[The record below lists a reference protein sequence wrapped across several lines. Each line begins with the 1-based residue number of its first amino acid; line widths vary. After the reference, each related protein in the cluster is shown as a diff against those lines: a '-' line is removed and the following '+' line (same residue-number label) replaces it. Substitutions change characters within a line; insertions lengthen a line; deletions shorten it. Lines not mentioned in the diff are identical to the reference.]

1 MGRKKELHLLEKVL
15 ITDIGSEGN
24 ALARVDNQVVFV
36 PMLIP
41 GDVVD
46 IKIRKKRKKFLEG
59 SVIRF
64 HEYSADR
71 IAPVC
76 KHFGVCGGC
85 KWQHLPYPLQLKYKQ
100 KQVTDNLT
108 RIGKVELPPISSII
122 GSSNVYNYRN
132 KLEYTFSDKRWL
144 TREEVNSDNDFEK
157 EDALGFHIPGLF
169 DKVLDIRECH
179 LQPAPSNAIRDA
191 VRRYAHRNALPFFN
205 LRQQSGFLRNLII
218 RNSGDGKIMVIVVF
232 FLDEKERREGLLDYI
247 ASEFPMITSLFYII
261 NNKKNDSL
269 ADQLPILY
277 KGDDHLEEQMEGLRF
292 RIGPKSFYQT
302 NTKQALE
309 LYRIAHDFAGLT
321 GKEIVYDLY
330 TGTGTIANFVASSSL
345 KVVGIEYIEDAV
357 IDARINSQLNNIK
370 NCVFFAGDIKD
381 VLTEHFMEING
392 HPDVVITDPP
402 RAGMHEDVVKAIMS
416 AAPSRIVYI
425 SCNPSTQARDILY
438 LSDKYEVV
446 RVQPVDMFPHT
457 HHVENAVLLNRR
469 ELLPGVEGE
478 KNNVSLTFMG

>member
-1 MGRKKELHLLEKVL
+1 VGRKKELPLLEKVL

-24 ALARVDNQVVFV
+24 ALARVDNLVVFV

-46 IKIRKKRKKFLEG
+46 IKVRRKRKKYLEG
-59 SVIRF
+59 SVVRF

-71 IAPVC
+71 IKPVC
-76 KHFGVCGGC
+76 RHFGVCGGC
-85 KWQHLPYPLQLKYKQ
+85 KWQHLPYNLQLKYKQ

-108 RIGKVELPPISSII
+108 RIGKVELPPISPII
-122 GSSNVYNYRN
+122 GSSNVFNYRN

-179 LQPAPSNAIRDA
+179 LQPDPSNAIRDA
-191 VRRYAHRNALPFFN
+191 VKRYAHRHALPFFN

-218 RNSGDGKIMVIVVF
+218 RNSDDGKVMVIVVF

-247 ASEFPMITSLFYII
+247 ASEFPVVTSLFYII

-269 ADQLPILY
+269 ADQTPVLY
-277 KGDDHLEEQMEGLRF
+277 SGDDHLTEEMEGLRF

-302 NTKQALE
+302 NTKQAQE
-309 LYRIAHDFAGLT
+309 LYSVAREFAGLT
-321 GKEIVYDLY
+321 GSEIVYDLY
-330 TGTGTIANFVASSSL
+330 TGTGTIANFVASSAL
-345 KVVGIEYIEDAV
+345 KVIGIEYIDDAV
-357 IDARINSQLNNIK
+357 RDAAINSQMNNI
-370 NCVFFAGDIKD
+370 NNSFFFAGDIKEI
-381 VLTEHFMEING
+381 LTEQFMEVNG
-392 HPDVVITDPP
+392 HPDVIITDPP
-402 RAGMHEDVVKAIMS
+402 RAGMHEDVVKTILS
-416 AAPSRIVYI
+416 AEPSRIVYI

-438 LSDKYEVV
+438 LSEKYEVV
-446 RVQPVDMFPHT
+446 SVQPVDMFPQT
-457 HHVENAVLLNRR
+457 HHVENVVLLMKR
-469 ELLPGVEGE
+469 ELKSVVGE
-478 KNNVSLTFMG
+478 K